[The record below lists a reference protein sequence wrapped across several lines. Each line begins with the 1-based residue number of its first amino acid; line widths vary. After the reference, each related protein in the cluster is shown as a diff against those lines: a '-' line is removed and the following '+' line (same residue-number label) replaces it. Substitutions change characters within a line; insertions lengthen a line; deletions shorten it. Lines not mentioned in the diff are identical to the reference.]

1 MIDNYLLEELV
12 TFADEKTLA
21 KTAQKLLITQ
31 PTVTRGMQ
39 KLESELGVKLFD
51 RQPNRIELTDTGKK
65 AVEGAR
71 QILQANRDFITD
83 LQNYD
88 QRHRAIRLAAV
99 APGPLLLANSIRRQH
114 LTATPLQI
122 NPHFVLASAAEQLL
136 TDNQYSLIVTN
147 HEVQTDRVESLFLGQ
162 EHLQVNLD
170 QFMYL
175 AGQQAVAF
183 KELAGISFIVLNDIG
198 PWKKI
203 IQSHIPNAKFLYQ
216 EQRAALAEITRYSN
230 FPYFSTNITGVSP
243 SESALLNNTDR
254 VTLPITDPAAT
265 MTFYAAYLKENR
277 KLLRPF
283 LKLLIKKWP
292 QGTQN
297 NPDK

>member
-51 RQPNRIELTDTGKK
+51 RQPNRLELTDTGKK

-71 QILQANRDFITD
+71 QILQANQDFVTD
-83 LQNYD
+83 LRNYD

-99 APGPLLLANSIRRQH
+99 APGPLLLANSIKKQH
-114 LTATPLQI
+114 LTTMPLQI
-122 NPHFVLASAAEQLL
+122 SSHFVLASATKQLL
-136 TDNQYSLIVTN
+136 TSNQYSLIITN
-147 HEVQTDRVESLFLGQ
+147 HEVQTDQVESLFLGQ

-175 AGQQAVAF
+175 AGQQTVTF
-183 KELAGISFIVLNDIG
+183 KELAGLSFIVLNDIG
-198 PWKKI
+198 PWKEI

-230 FPYFSTNITGVSP
+230 FPYFSTNITGVSQ
-243 SESALLNNTDR
+243 SELALLNNTDR

-265 MTFYAAYLKENR
+265 MTFYASYLKENR
-277 KLLRPF
+277 RLLQPFIKLLA
-283 LKLLIKKWP
+283 KKWP
-292 QGTQN
+292 NDAQTKQV
-297 NPDK
+297 K